1 MFQQPPVEMEW
12 VRPWE
17 RLQDVGET
25 LVNELQKE
33 LPAQH
38 VLKGVPVI
46 AVARRLDCDDVLF
59 ATADPSMPLAVVHLT
74 WAGKAEGDPRWPS
87 TTLYRSWQD
96 WIERCLVPDHQ
107 EYSERRGSSAPAFY
121 AHHVVVSDEGDFFLV
136 AFADDKSDT
145 HEYLVLQR
153 AHEFDDQD
161 TRLGMDDVY
170 IERNDQSRGAYGG
183 ILRFELSRDRVRLR
197 LDERTAAKIGLEG
210 ETEIRFDLDAE
221 RIGELRTGLAR
232 VFEGRSCFVDAT

>member
-170 IERNDQSRGAYGG
+170 IER
-183 ILRFELSRDRVRLR
+183 VRLR